1 MDRADNGHG
10 NVVEYAERNDGVSKR
25 SRAAL
30 VSVIAAAMVMAFA
43 LLAAISLAALS
54 SSPALAATPSASS
67 SSSVSSSASSS
78 AAASSSGSSS
88 ARISDA
94 ITDTQ
99 NLLGGDLSSV
109 TDAIAHTKKETGVTV
124 RLLYL
129 AQFEAGKNPDTWT
142 SQLLESLN
150 PQPNTVMLAVASQD
164 GNLVVAVS
172 SNSDE
177 WLRKQSTVDDLSK
190 AALHPIVADSTPDW
204 AASAKD
210 MMNAIVQEKKTST
223 TTSTVWVGVGI
234 FAAVLLLL
242 AIITVAVTI
251 MRRRHAGKEP
261 SGRTHSHRGERKNTG
276 VSLKKTSRS
285 RHARH
290 GGNSAESE
298 SKHNGTNNAESS
310 QETSS
315 L

>member
-1 MDRADNGHG
+1 MGIMDITDNGHG
-10 NVVEYAERNDGVSKR
+10 NVVECAAHKDAARRRGSDVAVRICVAVMASVL
-25 SRAAL
+25 AL
-30 VSVIAAAMVMAFA
+30 V
-43 LLAAISLAALS
+43 AAISLVMLS
-54 SSPALAATPSASS
+54 SNPALAATSSASPSASDSSSTNASS
-67 SSSVSSSASSS
+67 SSSSSAT
-78 AAASSSGSSS
+78 
-88 ARISDA
+88 ISDA

-109 TDAIAHTKKETGVTV
+109 TDAITRTKKETGVTV

-129 AQFEAGKNPDTWT
+129 ANFDDSKNPNTWT
-142 SQLLESLN
+142 SQLLESLD

-177 WLRKQSTVDDLSK
+177 WLKKQSTVDDLSK
-190 AALHPIVADSTPDW
+190 AALNPIVSQSTPDW

-223 TTSTVWVGVGI
+223 TTSTVWVGVAI

-242 AIITVAVTI
+242 AIVTLVVTI
-251 MRRRHAGKEP
+251 MRRRHAGKE
-261 SGRTHSHRGERKNTG
+261 SGGHRHSHRGERKNTG
-276 VSLKKTSRS
+276 MSLRKSSRS

-290 GGNSAESE
+290 GRNSAESE
-298 SKHNGTNNAESS
+298 SRQDGTNNTESS
-310 QETSS
+310 QGTSS